1 MTKGQSNWMS
11 IVYWV
16 SKTIFTIQLRDHTKK
31 THTKHTHNSRNH
43 ILFVKKI
50 HGNGLPI
57 WGFLRSS
64 RNTNPNC
71 QGANA
76 FNSGFTCEIQI
87 SEDWSS
93 LCKGST
99 KSSVKYQLIFCSN
112 LWPVFPPILW
122 PSNWAWHTW
131 HTQEF
136 VQCMRFLFPL
146 FLTRSNWWH
155 TRNTRNPFL
164 QHLSIPKVTLHQ
176 LSRLSIP
183 ENSWYLKS
191 WKFIWLNIMA
201 IASDLI

>member
-1 MTKGQSNWMS
+1 MAM
-11 IVYWV
+11 
-16 SKTIFTIQLRDHTKK
+16 
-31 THTKHTHNSRNH
+31 
-43 ILFVKKI
+43 
-50 HGNGLPI
+50 LPI

-64 RNTNPNC
+64 GNTNPIAKE
-71 QGANA
+71 QML
-76 FNSGFTCEIQI
+76 SIPV
-87 SEDWSS
+87 SP
-93 LCKGST
+93 
-99 KSSVKYQLIFCSN
+99 VKYKSPRTDPPCARAVQNPQSN
-112 LWPVFPPILW
+112 INWFFLKICDLWPPYSDLQ
-122 PSNWAWHTW
+122 NWAWHTW

-155 TRNTRNPFL
+155 TCDTRNPFL

-176 LSRLSIP
+176 LSRLSIA